1 MTGTSVNLTST
12 APAVSVERRTPSD
25 LLRQNPLIAVLR
37 AARATDYDRVVEVL
51 ADAGVRSIELTL
63 STPGTFEHLPALQA
77 SLGERVE
84 IGIGTIVSADQA
96 RHAIEAGAD
105 YLVTPVVDLEVINLA
120 VRAGTPIYAG
130 GLTPTELYSAWA
142 AGVTAVKIFPA
153 QTVGSAYAAHLRGP
167 FPDLQFLPS
176 GGVGLADVPA
186 WLRAGAVAV
195 SLGGPLLGDALDG
208 GSLVGLADRA
218 RRAVEIVREGRDVG
232 RAGGGA

>member
-1 MTGTSVNLTST
+1 M
-12 APAVSVERRTPSD
+12 
-25 LLRQNPLIAVLR
+25 
-37 AARATDYDRVVEVL
+37 
-51 ADAGVRSIELTL
+51 RSIELTL
-63 STPGTFEHLPALQA
+63 STPGTFEHLPALHA

-96 RHAIEAGAD
+96 RRAIDAGAD
-105 YLVTPVVDLEVINLA
+105 YLVTPVVDLEVINVA
-120 VRAGTPIYAG
+120 VGAGTPIYAG
-130 GLTPTELYSAWA
+130 GLTPTELYLAWA

-208 GSLVGLADRA
+208 GSLVALADRA
-218 RRAVEIVREGRDVG
+218 RRTVDVVRETRDGGRS
-232 RAGGGA
+232 

>member
-1 MTGTSVNLTST
+1 MNLTPT
-12 APAVSVERRTPSD
+12 TPATPATERRVPSE

-37 AARATDYDRVVEVL
+37 AARATDYDRVIEVL

-63 STPGTFEHLPALQA
+63 STPGTFEHLPALQK